1 MKSDILCIGLP
12 QWDGNYQKP
21 IVEIL
26 KEMSAFHRILYVEY
40 TPTWKDTK
48 GWKPGRLRKVV
59 VENGQE
65 IWVFTPPSLFPINWL
80 PVGRLYDRFLQWNA
94 EIVKKSVQQVIKQLH
109 IQNPICINAFQP
121 ALGVKLNGAFG
132 ERALYYFCY
141 DEISEAE
148 WCKKHLARYEP
159 RFLGEVDGVLVTSSG
174 LYETKK
180 KQQPNIA
187 LVQNGVESSLFKD
200 SISPNPQ
207 NKVIGYLGT
216 IDDRMDVEI
225 LEKAIVQFPDYQ
237 FLFVGRV
244 TDASVQRTL
253 EKYANVLF
261 TGAKSPEELTSYL
274 AKIQIGLIPFI
285 KNGFTKNIYPM
296 KINQYLAY
304 GMPVVSTDFADLSDF
319 GDLIYHTTSEGFLDA
334 LSKAMQ
340 ENTTNFWQE
349 RRDFAEGNTWKN
361 KAIQFSNFIEL

>member
-12 QWDGNYQKP
+12 QWEGNYQKP

-48 GWKPGRLRKVV
+48 GWKPGRLRKVTI
-59 VENGQE
+59 ENGQE
-65 IWVFTPPSLFPINWL
+65 IWVFTPPSLMPINWL

-94 EIVKKSVQQVIKQLH
+94 EIVKKSVQQVMKQL
-109 IQNPICINAFQP
+109 QMRTPICINAFQP

-159 RFLGEVDGVLVTSSG
+159 RFLREVDGVLVTSSG
-174 LYETKK
+174 LFETKK

-187 LVQNGVESSLFKD
+187 LVQNGVESALFKD
-200 SISPNPQ
+200 AISPNPQ

-216 IDDRMDVEI
+216 IDDRMDVPM
-225 LEKAIVQFPDYQ
+225 LEKAICEFTNYH

-244 TDASVQRTL
+244 LDDSVRMTL
-253 EKYANVLF
+253 GKYTNVEF
-261 TGAKSPEELTSYL
+261 TGAKSPDELMKYL
-274 AKIQIGLIPFI
+274 SKIQVGLIPFI

-319 GDLIYHTTSEGFLDA
+319 GTLIYKASSQDFTTA
-334 LSKAMQ
+334 LAEAVQ
-340 ENTTNFWQE
+340 EDTSVFWQA
-349 RRDFAEGNTWKN
+349 RRDFAKGNTWEN
-361 KAIQFSNFIEL
+361 KAIQFSNFIES